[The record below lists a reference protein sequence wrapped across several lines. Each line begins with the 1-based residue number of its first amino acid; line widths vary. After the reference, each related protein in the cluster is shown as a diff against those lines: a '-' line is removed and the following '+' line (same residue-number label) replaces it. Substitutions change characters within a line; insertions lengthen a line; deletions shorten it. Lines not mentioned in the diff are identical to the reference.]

1 MEKTLRKINC
11 RQTDQVK
18 LFTNLNDE
26 EIEEL
31 KSFLKENKIIEGIF
45 ISTDVF
51 DAYSFLNNATFE
63 FTFKDS
69 DRVRITTHSEWEDTG
84 YLNKF
89 TDEFFNDCPFN
100 EDNYMDYTNI
110 SIYNK
115 TIIGE
120 EI

>member
-1 MEKTLRKINC
+1 MEEKLRKINC
-11 RQTDQVK
+11 RQTDQVT
-18 LFTNLNDE
+18 LITNLNDN

-31 KSFLKENKIIEGIF
+31 KTFFRENKIIEGMYDA
-45 ISTDVF
+45 DVF

-63 FTFKDS
+63 FTFKDGNK
-69 DRVRITTHSEWEDTG
+69 VRITAHSEWEDTG

-120 EI
+120 KL

>member
-1 MEKTLRKINC
+1 MEEKLRKINC
-11 RQTDQVK
+11 RQTDQVT
-18 LFTNLNDE
+18 LITNLNDT

-31 KSFLKENKIIEGIF
+31 KTFFRENKIIEGMF
-45 ISTDVF
+45 NADVF

-63 FTFKDS
+63 FTFKS
-69 DRVRITTHSEWEDTG
+69 GNKIRITTHSEWEDTG
-84 YLNKF
+84 YLNKN

-120 EI
+120 DI

>member
-1 MEKTLRKINC
+1 MEEKLRKINC

-18 LFTNLNDE
+18 LFTNLNGE

-31 KSFLKENKIIEGIF
+31 KAFLKDNKIIEGMNNADI
-45 ISTDVF
+45 F

-63 FTFKDS
+63 FTFKDG
-69 DRVRITTHSEWEDTG
+69 DRVRITTHSEWIDSG

-100 EDNYMDYTNI
+100 EDNYTNI

>member
-1 MEKTLRKINC
+1 MEEKLRKINC
-11 RQTDQVK
+11 RQTDQVN
-18 LFTNLNDE
+18 LITNLNDE

-31 KSFLKENKIIEGIF
+31 KPFLRENKIIEGMYNA
-45 ISTDVF
+45 DVF
-51 DAYSFLNNATFE
+51 DAYSFLNNFTFE
-63 FTFKDS
+63 FTFKSGDK
-69 DRVRITTHSEWEDTG
+69 VRITTHAEWEDTG

-120 EI
+120 KI